1 MSFKPSDLPH
11 HLRERL
17 GCAIPT
23 TPARKVRGT
32 GKVGTAKRAACAA
45 ARAERFGV
53 DAVSVYIP
61 LRTESE
67 TNVREHHMKRYR
79 RKVLQQTAVRL
90 YGVPMFA
97 FIQQF
102 GPPFVVTLT
111 RFGKGT
117 MDPGNYEASW
127 KHVQDSVAMLLGVDD
142 GDRARV
148 TWVYAPQVKS
158 SFYAVRIH
166 IAAASAG
173 EL

>member
-1 MSFKPSDLPH
+1 VANLTSGE
-11 HLRERL
+11 LRRL
-17 GCAIPT
+17 GVIPPEPT
-23 TPARKVRGT
+23 KRRKVRGT

-67 TNVREHHMKRYR
+67 TNVREHHMSRFR
-79 RKVLQQTAVRL
+79 RKVRQQSEVAAYLAEVAYPLRML
-90 YGVPMFA
+90 
-97 FIQQF
+97 